1 MKVIREPDAMQ
12 RYAFQQRE
20 VGKCL
25 GLVPTMGFLHEGHL
39 SLVKQSRERDDVTIV
54 SIFVNPIQ
62 FVQGEDLAAYP
73 RDEARDLAMLA
84 AEGVHA
90 VFFPR
95 PETMYPPNYATRVIV
110 DGPSR
115 GWCGEVRP
123 GHFAGVATICT
134 MLFNLCLP
142 HRAYFGQKDAQQV
155 EVVKRFVR
163 DLHIPVEIVVGPTIR
178 EPDGLAKSSRN
189 VYLQSDER
197 KAARVLSRSLWEVE
211 RAFEAGER
219 NGSILLA
226 LLWSIWEHEPLVR
239 GQYAGI
245 VNPETMQSVDIAQA
259 GDRILVA
266 AFVGKARLID
276 NWRLGDPPPD
286 GIE

>member
-1 MKVIREPDAMQ
+1 MKIIREPDAMQ
-12 RYAFQQRE
+12 RYAAQRRE
-20 VGKCL
+20 DGRSL

-39 SLVKQSRERDDVTIV
+39 SLVKQSRERDDVTIM

-62 FVQGEDLAAYP
+62 FVPGEDLAAYP
-73 RDEARDLAMLA
+73 RDEARDLALLE
-84 AEGVHA
+84 AEGVPA
-90 VFFPR
+90 VFIPT
-95 PETMYPPNYATRVIV
+95 PESMYPPNYATRVIV
-110 DGPSR
+110 EGPSQ

-123 GHFAGVATICT
+123 GHFVGVATVCT

-155 EVVKRFVR
+155 EVIKRVVN

-189 VYLQSDER
+189 VYLQPEER
-197 KAARVLSRSLWEVE
+197 KAARVLSQSLWAVE

-219 NGSILLA
+219 SAAA
-226 LLWSIWEHEPLVR
+226 LLELLRKFWEHEPLVR

-245 VNPETMQSVDIAQA
+245 VNPETMQSAETVEA
-259 GDRILVA
+259 GHRILVA

-276 NWRLGDPPPD
+276 NWRLGDPPPALID
-286 GIE
+286 